1 MRTLE
6 QLVCP
11 HILAM
16 QPYSS
21 ARSEFKG
28 SATVF
33 LDANEN
39 TFKTAYNRYPDPL
52 QNALKNKIAT
62 LKNIRAQ
69 QLFLGNGSDEAIDL
83 LLRIFCQSGEDAI
96 ITLPPTYGMYKVAA
110 NLGNVQNI
118 EIPLDEN
125 FQPNVAAILEAQT
138 EQTKLL
144 FICSPNNPTG
154 NDIDLNKIESLI
166 QQFEGIVVVDEAYID
181 FSNQSSC
188 LEWLDQYDNLVV
200 LQTFSKAWGMA
211 GIRLGMAFSNPT
223 IITLFNKVKPPYNIN
238 QLTQEYALKALDS
251 TDELTYQTLA
261 ILAER
266 TKLKRSLEAFSFV
279 EHVYPSAANFLLM
292 KVNQP
297 NEIYTYLL
305 ERGIIIRNRS
315 TVLGCENCLRVSVG
329 TEAENEL
336 LLTAL
341 ENYLIKN
348 NEQKSIIPRSRWDY
362 SH

>member
-1 MRTLE
+1 MRNLE

-39 TFKTAYNRYPDPL
+39 TFRKAYNRYPDPL
-52 QNALKNKIAT
+52 QNALKSKIAR
-62 LKNIRAQ
+62 LKNIQAQ

-83 LLRIFCQSGEDAI
+83 LLRIFCESGKDTI
-96 ITLPPTYGMYKVAA
+96 ITLPPTYGMYDVAA
-110 NLGNVQNI
+110 NLGNVKNI
-118 EIPLDEN
+118 EIPLDKN
-125 FQPNVAAILEAQT
+125 YQPRVPAILEAQS

-154 NDIDLNKIESLI
+154 NDIELSTIETLL
-166 QQFEGIVVVDEAYID
+166 QKFQGIVVVDEAYID

-188 LEWLDQYDNLVV
+188 LEWLDRYDNLVV

-211 GIRLGMAFSNPT
+211 GIRLGMAFSHPQ
-223 IITLFNKVKPPYNIN
+223 IIALFNKVKPPYNIN
-238 QLTQEYALKALDS
+238 QLTQEYAIIALDK
-251 TDELTYQTLA
+251 TDELAYQTLA

-266 TKLKRSLEAFSFV
+266 TRLKRALEQFPFV
-279 EHVYPSAANFLLM
+279 ECVYPSSANFLLM
-292 KVNQP
+292 RVKAP
-297 NEIYTYLL
+297 NALYRYLL
-305 ERGIIIRNRS
+305 ENGIIIRNRS
-315 TVLGCENCLRVSVG
+315 AVLGCEGCLRVSIG
-329 TEAENEL
+329 TTAENEL

-341 ENYLIKN
+341 ENYLIKD
-348 NEQKSIIPRSRWDY
+348 NEQKSIVPRSRWDY